1 MSYAVLE
8 KEIKSLN
15 TEQQFAVQA
24 FVRFLISRAMVR
36 SADSRTDASDVCRQ
50 KVPVRALG
58 GFEKGFYM
66 SADFDA
72 PLDCFAEYS

>member
-1 MSYAVLE
+1 MSYAALE

-24 FVRFLISRAMVR
+24 FIHFLISRAVVR
-36 SADSRTDASDVCRQ
+36 PTDSKSDASDVCGQ

-58 GFEKGFYM
+58 GFEKGFSM

-72 PLDCFAEYS
+72 PLACFAEYS